1 MNKVQRFC
9 LTALSSLALVT
20 AVSAVPSGRHQD
32 PPPAQST
39 AQAQS
44 VSGKIASVS
53 DTSFTLTVASSTAHQ
68 IQAAPSTTPKTMT
81 FQIDKNTT
89 VEGKLKVNSQA
100 DVTYRENNGQNVAIS
115 VRVTP

>member
-9 LTALSSLALVT
+9 LTALGSLALVT
-20 AVSAVPSGRHQD
+20 VVSAAPAGRHQD

-53 DTSFTLTVASSTAHQ
+53 DSSFTLTVASSTARQ
-68 IQAAPSTTPKTMT
+68 MEATSTTPKTMT

-89 VEGKLKVNSQA
+89 VEGKLKVNSTA
-100 DVTYRENNGQNVAIS
+100 DVTYREDGGNNIAIS